1 MVSNVVIA
9 GLEAKGIKSMAQLTR
24 DKMKQGTTPM
34 YTINGALG
42 SPYSMKIRAL
52 MRYRRIPH
60 LWVHGPD
67 SREALTKVR
76 APVIPVMEY
85 PDGNFHNDS
94 TPLIYDLEAR
104 HAERSVVPP
113 DPACAFIAHLIEDFA
128 DEWVTKAMFG
138 YRWLEEVDQIQMSR
152 WLAFDAMKGGGLQQS
167 QGFAEQFRARQVG
180 RMAIV
185 GCTQENFP
193 LIEASTHALLD
204 ALEAHVVDRHFL
216 FGTRPSLA
224 EFGMYGQLS
233 QLGVDPTAQAMMRKN
248 YPYSYRWLLHI
259 DDMSGIEGEWDAA
272 DAPFA
277 PIITAWLKQVGE
289 IYMPFLLA
297 NAAAI
302 EAGKETFSI
311 TAMGLPYT
319 QGVFKYQVKCLAD
332 LRARY
337 AALDSAARAK
347 VDPLLAE
354 AGCLDALLR

>member
-1 MVSNVVIA
+1 MT
-9 GLEAKGIKSMAQLTR
+9 E
-24 DKMKQGTTPM
+24 GTAAM

-42 SPYSMKIRAL
+42 SPYSMKMRAL

-60 LWVHGPD
+60 LWVHGAD
-67 SREALTKVR
+67 SRDALSKVK

-85 PDGNFHNDS
+85 PDGTFHNDS

-104 HAERSVVPP
+104 HSERSVIPA
-113 DPACAFIAHLIEDFA
+113 DPAHAFIAHLIEDFA

-152 WLAFDAMKGGGLQQS
+152 WLAFDAMKGGGLAAS
-167 QGFAEQFRARQVG
+167 QGYAEQFRARQVG

-185 GCTQENFP
+185 GCAAENFP
-193 LIEASTHALLD
+193 LIEASTRAILG
-204 ALEAHVVDRHFL
+204 ALEAHVVDQHCL
-216 FGTRPSLA
+216 FGSRPSMA
-224 EFGMYGQLS
+224 EFSMYGQLS
-233 QLGVDPTAQAMMRKN
+233 QLGVDPTAQAMMRKDF
-248 YPYSYRWLLHI
+248 PYSFRWLLHI
-259 DDMSGIEGEWDAA
+259 DDMSGITGEWDKA

-277 PIITAWLKQVGE
+277 PIITAWLQQVGE

-302 EAGKETFSI
+302 EAGEDSFRI

-337 AALDSAARAK
+337 AALDAHAQARI
-347 VDPLLAE
+347 DPLLAQTGCIE
-354 AGCLDALLR
+354 ALRNQ

>member
-1 MVSNVVIA
+1 
-9 GLEAKGIKSMAQLTR
+9 
-24 DKMKQGTTPM
+24 M

-42 SPYSMKIRAL
+42 SPYSMKMRAL

-60 LWVHGPD
+60 LWVHGAD
-67 SREALTKVR
+67 SRDALSKVK

-85 PDGNFHNDS
+85 PDGTFHNDS

-104 HAERSVVPP
+104 HSERSVIPA
-113 DPACAFIAHLIEDFA
+113 DPAHAFIAHLIEDFA

-152 WLAFDAMKGGGLQQS
+152 WLAFDAMKGGGLAAS
-167 QGFAEQFRARQVG
+167 QGYAEQFRARQVG

-185 GCTQENFP
+185 GCAAENFP
-193 LIEASTHALLD
+193 LIEASARAILG
-204 ALEAHVVDRHFL
+204 ALETHVVDQHCL
-216 FGTRPSLA
+216 FGTRPSMA
-224 EFGMYGQLS
+224 EFSMYGQLS
-233 QLGVDPTAQAMMRKN
+233 QLGVDPTAQAMMRKDF
-248 YPYSYRWLLHI
+248 PYSFRWLLHI
-259 DDMSGIEGEWDAA
+259 DDMSGITGEWDKA
-272 DAPFA
+272 DSPFA
-277 PIITAWLKQVGE
+277 PIITAWLQQVGE

-302 EAGKETFSI
+302 AAGEDSFRI

-337 AALDSAARAK
+337 AALDTNAQARI
-347 VDPLLAE
+347 DPLLAQT
-354 AGCLDALLR
+354 GCLEALLNQ